1 MLHFCYLFCLK
12 RKLTLTLM
20 TVKLLTSIEKLT
32 IGRLQPR
39 FLTVCRPDLVFSPLV
54 CGSPAEHQYIT
65 GRGVYSSK
73 YVHILCGNNKGFQEE
88 TKGFLRVFG
97 LKKAWNGPWY
107 MLPDSASP
115 QVTPAPPSTAVSTP
129 SPTWETGSR
138 KYYHKYF
145 YSGFWSI

>member
-88 TKGFLRVFG
+88 TKGFSRVFG
-97 LKKAWNGPWY
+97 LKKA
-107 MLPDSASP
+107 
-115 QVTPAPPSTAVSTP
+115 
-129 SPTWETGSR
+129 
-138 KYYHKYF
+138 
-145 YSGFWSI
+145 